1 MKISDMNNEQAATA
15 ILRLSVPFGNICD
28 DEEMI
33 GLIKKYQEMSND
45 SPVIKVVG
53 KVLPELAMYAFKTH
67 RNDLF
72 EIVGALTNQ
81 TQAQVAKMNFVTTI
95 KILRDSYDE
104 VLKDFFTSSKKRIV
118 ETAGESKPE

>member
-1 MKISDMNNEQAATA
+1 MNNEQAANA

-33 GLIKKYQEMSND
+33 GLIKKYQDLAKD
-45 SPVIKVVG
+45 SPMIKVIG
-53 KVLPELAMYAFKTH
+53 KILPELAMYAFKSH
-67 RNDLF
+67 KDDLF

-81 TQAQVAKMNFVTTI
+81 TQAQVSKMSFVMTI

-104 VLKDFFTSSKKRIV
+104 VLKDFFTSSKKQII
-118 ETAGESKPE
+118 ETAEESKPE